1 MNRFAFGFCLLCMAT
16 AAIAETPALVERAEV
31 LVTASRVEEP
41 IEDTL
46 WSSTVLTRA
55 DIAARQ
61 ASSLHELLADVAG
74 ISIVNNGG
82 SGKVSTI
89 FMRGAE
95 SDHTLLLIDGVRVAS
110 ATAGIA
116 PFELIPLEQI
126 ERVEVVRGPRST
138 LYGTDAIGGVIQIFT
153 RREPGT
159 TGVAFGGSLG
169 GGSHDTQKIA
179 ADLQAR
185 GERAWI
191 NAGAESFDTNG
202 FNSCAPEAL
211 AAFAACFANE
221 PDLDGFRSHSG
232 SLAVGYQF
240 SESWTAELRSLAAEG
255 KSEFDGSL
263 QNAVDFSER
272 VVSLSVTG
280 KLSAAWHAQ
289 LVLGQNVDNQD
300 NFIDDAPAGN
310 FDTTRDTATVL
321 LDGRL
326 SPALRLISGV
336 DYQRDR
342 VASDTRF
349 VRTSRASAG
358 AFSELHGEA
367 AGWSTLAGVRYEDNE
382 QFGGQV
388 TANAAAARKID
399 DRHRLSVAWGTAF
412 HAPSFND
419 LYFPFF
425 GNPGLDPEES
435 QSLEVGIDGVAP
447 LATPLR
453 WSLHA
458 FQTDIDQLIAF
469 DPVAFI
475 PVNVA
480 KSRIHG
486 AELQAEWRSGGW
498 KIGGQVT
505 RLNPVNRSDDRLL
518 PRRAKET
525 ASLELRRSSPS
536 FSIGTIARYEG
547 ERFDDL
553 ANDRRLGGFFTLDL
567 AAEQAIGRALRIQA
581 RVANLLDREYSTA
594 AFYLQDGRNYSL
606 TLRYRF
612 AGER

>member
-1 MNRFAFGFCLLCMAT
+1 MNRFVFGFCLTGVAT
-16 AAIAETPALVERAEV
+16 AVLADTPAPPERTEV

-41 IEDTL
+41 IEETL

-61 ASSLHELLADVAG
+61 ASSVQELLADVAG

-89 FMRGAE
+89 LLRGAE

-126 ERVEVVRGPRST
+126 ERIEVVRGPRST

-153 RREPGT
+153 RHKPAA
-159 TGVAFGGSLG
+159 TGVAFGGSLS

-185 GERAWI
+185 GERAWL
-191 NAGAESFDTNG
+191 NVGAESFDTNG
-202 FNSCAPEAL
+202 FNSCSPEAL

-221 PDLDGFRSHSG
+221 PDLDGYRSHSG
-232 SLAVGYQF
+232 SLALGYQF
-240 SESWTAELRSLAAEG
+240 SDGWTAELRSLAAEG
-255 KSEFDGSL
+255 KSEFDGSF

-272 VVSLSVTG
+272 VVSLRLSG
-280 KLSAAWHAQ
+280 KLSEAWHAQ
-289 LVLGQNVDNQD
+289 LVLGQNADDQD
-300 NFIDDAPAGN
+300 NFIDDIPAGN
-310 FDTTRDTATVL
+310 FDTTRDTATVQ

-326 SPALRLISGV
+326 SPALRLISGL

-342 VASDTRF
+342 IASDTAF
-349 VRTSRASAG
+349 VLTSRTSAG
-358 AFSELHGEA
+358 AFSELHGEF
-367 AGWSTLAGVRYEDNE
+367 AGWSTLAGARYEDNE

-388 TANAAAARKID
+388 TGNAGAAHKIG
-399 DRHRLSVAWGTAF
+399 DRQRLSVAWGTAF

-425 GNPGLDPEES
+425 GNPELDPEES
-435 QSLEVGIDGVAP
+435 QSVEVGIDGVAP
-447 LATPLR
+447 LAAPLR

-458 FQTDIDQLIAF
+458 FQTDIDRLIAF

-480 KSRIHG
+480 KSRIRG
-486 AELQAEWRSGGW
+486 AELQAQWRSGGW
-498 KIGGQVT
+498 QVGGHVT
-505 RLNPVNRSDDRLL
+505 RLDPVNRSDGRLL
-518 PRRAKET
+518 PRRAKES
-525 ASLELRRSSPS
+525 ASLELRHSSPS
-536 FSIGTIARYEG
+536 FSIGTVARYEG

-553 ANDRRLGGFFTLDL
+553 ANNRRLGGFFSLDL
-567 AAEQAIGRALRIQA
+567 AAEQAIGRALKIQA
-581 RVANLLDREYSTA
+581 RVANLFDRDYSTA

-612 AGER
+612 AQYL